1 MKKIK
6 KSFIFILFLFIYIG
20 NQTFI
25 DANQFAKRVL
35 TKMSNTLKHTRT
47 VSLQTLKNAYQKTKN
62 SDFGQGLVLASGAFG
77 FVLAS
82 AKINGKLDQKPTETF
97 NNQREYSAP
106 QKSTIPQIL
115 HRSWKDYINNQEKY
129 GETFKENIKMQRY
142 NTQFEQHANRMKFGN
157 LKDYKLEKEDSV
169 PESEEEDFAPERKSY
184 NGLASIIKEQ
194 DELKK
199 EVIH

>member
-1 MKKIK
+1 
-6 KSFIFILFLFIYIG
+6 
-20 NQTFI
+20 
-25 DANQFAKRVL
+25 
-35 TKMSNTLKHTRT
+35 
-47 VSLQTLKNAYQKTKN
+47 LQ
-62 SDFGQGLVLASGAFG
+62 
-77 FVLAS
+77 
-82 AKINGKLDQKPTETF
+82 
-97 NNQREYSAP
+97 
-106 QKSTIPQIL
+106 
-115 HRSWKDYINNQEKY
+115 KDYINNQEKY

>member
-1 MKKIK
+1 
-6 KSFIFILFLFIYIG
+6 L
-20 NQTFI
+20 
-25 DANQFAKRVL
+25 KR
-35 TKMSNTLKHTRT
+35 TRT
-47 VSLQTLKNAYQKTKN
+47 VSLQTLRNAYQKTKN
-62 SDFGQGLVLASGAFG
+62 SDFGQGLVLATGAFG

-115 HRSWKDYINNQEKY
+115 HRSWVSDFLYQISIYKSLYAIYIKDYINNQEKY